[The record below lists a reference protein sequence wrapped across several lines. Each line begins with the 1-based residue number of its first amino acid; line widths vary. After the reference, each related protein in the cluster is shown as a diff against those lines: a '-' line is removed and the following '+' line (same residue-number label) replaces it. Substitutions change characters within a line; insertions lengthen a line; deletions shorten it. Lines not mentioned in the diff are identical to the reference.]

1 MKKVLIFYA
10 SYGGGHLSAAR
21 SIKEYIEQH
30 YEDIEINLVDCVKYV
45 NKALEKLTTKAY
57 NEMAKN
63 IPWVW
68 GKIYSN
74 SQKGI
79 FAKISNSSNKIMALK
94 LNKLLQEYNLP
105 TVDILKVGHHG
116 SKYSSSLEFISKIS
130 PSFCLISAGQNNRYG
145 HPHKEALE
153 NLQFCDTYITS
164 IDGAIKIKVGKSM
177 RVTKVR

>member
-1 MKKVLIFYA
+1 MNSGNDTEEERKIIAYLEEKKIP
-10 SYGGGHLSAAR
+10 
-21 SIKEYIEQH
+21 
-30 YEDIEINLVDCVKYV
+30 YE
-45 NKALEKLTTKAY
+45 
-57 NEMAKN
+57 
-63 IPWVW
+63 
-68 GKIYSN
+68 KISVGTI
-74 SQKGI
+74 SRKGI
-79 FAKISNSSNKIMALK
+79 PIQFLNSVKIENENEDSLVCYLKIKNFSILLMGDSGHFVEK
-94 LNKLLQEYNLP
+94 ELLQEYNLP